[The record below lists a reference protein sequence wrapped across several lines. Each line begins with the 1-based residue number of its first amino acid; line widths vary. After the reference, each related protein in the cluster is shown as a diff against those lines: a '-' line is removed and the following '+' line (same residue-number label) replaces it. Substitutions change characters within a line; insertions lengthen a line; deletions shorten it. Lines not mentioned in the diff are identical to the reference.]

1 MVDHVRESQRAVA
14 SCANESQD
22 AVDAIGDRRKTDSF
36 RELDL
41 SNAFCH
47 PDVPLLNAFFA
58 RRLLPTPRR
67 ADVFVVG
74 FRTGLDF
81 RPPFFGVFA
90 ETI

>member
-1 MVDHVRESQRAVA
+1 VVDHVRESQRAVA

-47 PDVPLLNAFFA
+47 PDVPLLNAFLPDA
-58 RRLLPTPRR
+58 CYRRLGAPMSSWSASEP
-67 ADVFVVG
+67 A
-74 FRTGLDF
+74 
-81 RPPFFGVFA
+81 
-90 ETI
+90 